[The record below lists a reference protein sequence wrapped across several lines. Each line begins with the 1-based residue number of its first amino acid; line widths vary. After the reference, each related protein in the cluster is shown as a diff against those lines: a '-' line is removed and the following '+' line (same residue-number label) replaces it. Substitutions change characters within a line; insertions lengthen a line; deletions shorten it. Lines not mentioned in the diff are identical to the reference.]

1 MNAPLD
7 GNSAAG
13 LLSEVFV
20 RDVTVAQVV
29 CAGCG
34 ATASLGSLPMFSQE
48 MGAVLRC
55 PECERV
61 VVRVVRTTTH
71 LWLDAN
77 GARSLSIPIRSS
89 LPAS

>member
-1 MNAPLD
+1 MKEELRGAQLD

-20 RDVTVAQVV
+20 RDVTVARAT

-34 ATASLGSLPMFSQE
+34 TTGLIGALPMYSQE

-55 PECERV
+55 PHCEGV
-61 VVRVVRTTTH
+61 MVRIVRTTTH
-71 LWLDAN
+71 VWLDAN
-77 GARSLSIPIRSS
+77 GARSIVIPV
-89 LPAS
+89 A